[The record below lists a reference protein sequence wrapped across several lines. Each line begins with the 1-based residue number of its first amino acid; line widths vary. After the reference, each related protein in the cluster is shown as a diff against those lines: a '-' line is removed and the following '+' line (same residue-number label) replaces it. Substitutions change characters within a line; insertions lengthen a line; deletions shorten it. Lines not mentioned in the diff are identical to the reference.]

1 LEGAYLA
8 EGSHLGHFYTHQG
21 EPCHFQENGK
31 ATTLREARKDNLV
44 PSVTGIL
51 DILDKPGLT
60 KYLINQTLEA
70 AFQSFMSEDGII
82 TNDGKLL
89 YEPSYEPW
97 CKEVRQIA
105 GEHSKNARDKGSAV
119 HKALEDD
126 ANGIEPSE
134 HKDLVER
141 VREALDKEFGDSVKN
156 LMPEVSFAHKLGYGG
171 AVDLSSPKLILDY
184 KYKADGLKKRMVYD
198 THIGQLAAYRGGLGF
213 HQAECGNVFISDTEV
228 EIVMIP
234 EESLVWGWQYF
245 IMLLNLW
252 KHIKGFDCGY

>member
-1 LEGAYLA
+1 MGHWYTQEGK
-8 EGSHLGHFYTHQG
+8 
-21 EPCHFQENGK
+21 PCHWQEDGK
-31 ATTLREARKDNLV
+31 DTTMRHARKQGLV

-51 DILDKPGLT
+51 DIMDKPGLT
-60 KYLINQTLEA
+60 KYLINQTLTA
-70 AFQSFMSEDGII
+70 AWETEIVP
-82 TNDGKLL
+82 
-89 YEPSYEPW
+89 PSYEEW
-97 CKEVRQIA
+97 AKTVQAKA
-105 GEHSKNARDKGSAV
+105 GEHSKQARDKGSAV

-126 ANGIEPSE
+126 ANGIEPDE
-134 HKDLVER
+134 HKELVER
-141 VREALDKEFGDSVKN
+141 VTEAIDKKFGDKVKN
-156 LMPEVSFAHKLGYGG
+156 FVPEATFSHKLGFGG
-171 AVDLSSPKLILDY
+171 AVDLSSPELILDY

-252 KHIKGFDCGY
+252 KHIKKFDCGY